1 MYEQVRKIH
10 LQFSKNGKLSE
21 HGVNSY
27 TTVRQPSS
35 EMKQAVGISYFNW
48 RGRSNRQWRERFLT
62 DWGNFHNKIEQK
74 AFSIHKLNKVLV
86 IFVIKK
92 SLVL

>member
-21 HGVNSY
+21 HGVNRY

-35 EMKQAVGISYFNW
+35 EMKQAVGISYFNCVAD
-48 RGRSNRQWRERFLT
+48 RIDNGVS
-62 DWGNFHNKIEQK
+62 D
-74 AFSIHKLNKVLV
+74 S
-86 IFVIKK
+86 
-92 SLVL
+92 